1 MSPSVV
7 VVVFQSIIIP
17 HNQVVLFFG
26 CIVAIIATLATAEV
40 SAGAVAEV
48 DQNVKSSRIDQN

>member
-1 MSPSVV
+1 MFCFV
-7 VVVFQSIIIP
+7 
-17 HNQVVLFFG
+17 G

-48 DQNVKSSRIDQN
+48 DQKVKSSRIDQNYGKNGITSLI

>member
-1 MSPSVV
+1 MV
-7 VVVFQSIIIP
+7 
-17 HNQVVLFFG
+17 G

-48 DQNVKSSRIDQN
+48 DQKVQELIRIKDGITSLILSMSPLWIFYHKKTSI

>member
-1 MSPSVV
+1 
-7 VVVFQSIIIP
+7 
-17 HNQVVLFFG
+17 
-26 CIVAIIATLATAEV
+26 VAIIATLATAEV

>member
-1 MSPSVV
+1 MSPS

-17 HNQVVLFFG
+17 HNQV
-26 CIVAIIATLATAEV
+26 AIIATLATDEV

>member
-1 MSPSVV
+1 MRPSVV

-17 HNQVVLFFG
+17 HNQVVLF
-26 CIVAIIATLATAEV
+26 CYIATLATAED

-48 DQNVKSSRIDQN
+48 DQNVKSSIIDQN

>member
-17 HNQVVLFFG
+17 YNQVVLF
-26 CIVAIIATLATAEV
+26 CWLHWAIIATLATAEV

>member
-1 MSPSVV
+1 MV

-17 HNQVVLFFG
+17 HNQVFFFAG
-26 CIVAIIATLATAEV
+26 CIMAIIASLATAEI